1 LYELFDGKKL
11 TINGKSKKPGSS
23 HLSFVILLSFVL
35 LILLAG
41 LGWLG
46 LSHIEKETKSSVLR
60 QLTDRLP
67 QSIKMIK
74 IWKRDIAVEVSTIA
88 SDKKFQSNIQALI
101 KKVNDVQGEAS
112 SIAGS
117 EELKMIH
124 EYLEPLS
131 KSLSFNGF
139 SILNEEGLEIGSP
152 LDEVVGTRWLVS
164 ISEGKRLF
172 DLVRLGN
179 TIISLPF
186 KSEFALLDQGGV
198 LRENKPIIL
207 VGSPIYDFQGKFAAV
222 LAFYLS
228 PEAVFTEIFGISQF
242 GNSGET
248 YAFDAS
254 GNRLTNGRFD
264 ESLRRLG
271 VLEPSASSSLNV
283 EIRDPGGN
291 LLEGFK
297 PSVKRD
303 KWPFTRMIKSALQQQ
318 SGFDIEGYRDYRGV
332 KVIGAWSWLSEFRFG
347 VASEIDYEEA
357 YSLLF
362 EVKKSFYGVFGFLVF
377 AACGVIWLTWRQRQI
392 NSTLVETTE
401 MAEKASLAKSE
412 FLSRMSH
419 ELRTPMNAILGFAQ
433 LLQMGREY
441 GKFQEV
447 KNKVDPILNAG
458 NHLLELIDEVLE
470 LSTIEEGKLRVSIE
484 PVEIIELK
492 NDVLD
497 LVKPMAEKESV
508 VLIDQCPV
516 ERHIFVMADRLRLR
530 QIMINLISNAI
541 KYNRVGGSVALA
553 YKIENHN
560 LVFRVEDS
568 GPGIKEENK
577 NIIFKPFERLGA
589 EVSEVEG
596 TGIGLSISKKLIEL
610 MNGTIGLTSE
620 IGKGSC
626 FYFSLPV
633 TDAPSVLKEK
643 IDNNSKSIE
652 TSENDI
658 TVLYIEDN
666 PANLELVEQILGGK
680 ENVRLISA
688 LDGGLG
694 IEMAR
699 EQSPNLILLDI
710 NLPGMDGISV
720 FKKLRSIENTSNIPV
735 IAVSADAMESDKKLA
750 MDLGF
755 YSYITKP
762 IDIPGLLKSIDDA
775 LLKAN

>member
-1 LYELFDGKKL
+1 M
-11 TINGKSKKPGSS
+11 
-23 HLSFVILLSFVL
+23 
-35 LILLAG
+35 LAG

-46 LSHIEKETKSSVLR
+46 LSHIEKETQSSVLS
-60 QLTDRLP
+60 QLTERLP
-67 QSIKMIK
+67 QSIKMVK
-74 IWKRDIAVEVSTIA
+74 IWKRDIALDVSTIA

-101 KKVNDVQGEAS
+101 KKVNEVKGEAS
-112 SIAGS
+112 SIVDS
-117 EELKMIH
+117 EELKVIH
-124 EYLEPLS
+124 KYLEPLS

-139 SILNEEGLEIGSP
+139 SILNDEGLEIGSP
-152 LDEVVGTRWLVS
+152 LDQVVGTRWLVS
-164 ISEGKRLF
+164 TSEGERLF

-186 KSEFALLDQGGV
+186 KSEIALLDMDGV
-198 LRENKPIIL
+198 LRKNKPILL
-207 VGSPIYDFQGKFAAV
+207 VGSPIYDSQGKFAAI

-242 GNSGET
+242 GKSGET

-254 GNRLTNGRFD
+254 GNRLTKGRFD
-264 ESLRRLG
+264 ESLRQLG
-271 VLEPSASSSLNV
+271 ILEPSATSVLNM

-291 LLEGFK
+291 LLEGFQ
-297 PSVKRD
+297 PSLKRD

-332 KVIGAWSWLSEFRFG
+332 KVIGVWSWLSEFRFG

-377 AACGVIWLTWRQRQI
+377 AACGVIWLTWRQRQV
-392 NSTLVETTE
+392 NSALVETTE
-401 MAEKASLAKSE
+401 VAEKASLAKSE

-441 GKFQEV
+441 EKFQEV

-458 NHLLELIDEVLE
+458 KHLLELIDEVLE

-484 PVEIIELK
+484 PVEVFELK

-516 ERHIFVMADRLRLR
+516 EHHIFVMADRLKLK
-530 QIMINLISNAI
+530 QILVNLITNAI
-541 KYNRVGGSVALA
+541 KYNKVGGSVTLA

-560 LVFRVEDS
+560 LVFRVEDN
-568 GPGIKEENK
+568 GPGIKEESK
-577 NIIFKPFERLGA
+577 SVIFKPFERLGA
-589 EVSEVEG
+589 EDSEVEG

-633 TDAPSVLKEK
+633 TDAPFVRKEK
-643 IDNNSKSIE
+643 VVQSSRSLE
-652 TSENDI
+652 TSENVM

-666 PANLELVEQILGGK
+666 PANLELVEQLLSSK
-680 ENVRLISA
+680 ENIRLISA
-688 LDGGLG
+688 IDGGLG
-694 IEMAR
+694 IVMAR
-699 EQSPNLILLDI
+699 EQIPNLILLDI

-735 IAVSADAMESDKKLA
+735 IAVSADAMESDKKLV
-750 MDLGF
+750 MNLGF

-762 IDIPGLLKSIDDA
+762 IDVPDFLKSIDDA
-775 LLKAN
+775 LSKGN

>member
-1 LYELFDGKKL
+1 VKL
-11 TINGKSKKPGSS
+11 SLNNEVSAKTRSS
-23 HLSFVILLSFVL
+23 HLSFVILLSFVTL
-35 LILLAG
+35 VLLAG

-46 LSHIEKETKSSVLR
+46 LSHIEKETQSNVLS

-74 IWKRDIAVEVSTIA
+74 IWKRGIAMDVSTIA
-88 SDKKFQSNIQALI
+88 SDKKFQSKIQALI

-112 SIAGS
+112 SILGS
-117 EELKMIH
+117 EELKVIQ

-131 KSLSFNGF
+131 KSHSFIGF
-139 SILNEEGLEIGSP
+139 SILNDEGLEIGSP
-152 LDEVVGTRWLVS
+152 LDEVIGTRWLLS
-164 ISEGKRLF
+164 ISEGERLF

-186 KSEFALLDQGGV
+186 KSELALRDQDGV
-198 LRENKPIIL
+198 LRKNKPILL
-207 VGSPIYDFQGKFAAV
+207 VGSPIYDSQGKFAAV
-222 LAFYLS
+222 LAFYFS

-242 GNSGET
+242 GKSGET

-254 GNRLTNGRFD
+254 GNRLTKGRFD
-264 ESLRRLG
+264 ESLRQLG
-271 VLEPSASSSLNV
+271 MLEPSATSSLNV

-291 LLEGFK
+291 LLEGFQPSLK
-297 PSVKRD
+297 PD
-303 KWPFTRMIKSALQQQ
+303 KWPFTRMVKSVLQRQ

-332 KVIGAWSWLSEFRFG
+332 KVIGVWSWLSEFRFG

-392 NSTLVETTE
+392 NSALVEATE
-401 MAEKASLAKSE
+401 VAEKASLAKSE

-458 NHLLELIDEVLE
+458 NHLLKLIDEVLE

-484 PVEIIELK
+484 PVEIFELK
-492 NDVLD
+492 NDALD

-516 ERHIFVMADRLRLR
+516 ESHIFVMADRLKLK
-530 QIMINLISNAI
+530 QILVNLITNAI
-541 KYNRVGGSVALA
+541 KYNRVGGCVTLA
-553 YKIENHN
+553 YEIESHN
-560 LVFRVEDS
+560 LIFRVEDN
-568 GPGIKEENK
+568 GPGIKEEDK
-577 NIIFKPFERLGA
+577 NSIFKPFERLGA
-589 EVSEVEG
+589 EDSEVEG
-596 TGIGLSISKKLIEL
+596 TGIGMSISKKLIEL

-633 TDAPSVLKEK
+633 TDAPS
-643 IDNNSKSIE
+643 IPIE
-652 TSENDI
+652 TINQNSRNLVTSGNVM

-666 PANLELVEQILGGK
+666 PANLELVEQLLGGK
-680 ENVRLISA
+680 ENIRLISA
-688 LDGGLG
+688 FDGGLG

-720 FKKLRSIENTSNIPV
+720 FKKLRSIDNTSNIPV
-735 IAVSADAMESDKKLA
+735 IAVSADAMESDIKLA

-762 IDIPGLLKSIDDA
+762 IDVPDFLKTIDDA
-775 LLKAN
+775 LSKAN